1 MTAAPTPAACVV
13 APWLHS
19 CYARDRNAKNDG
31 EDAAMDRL
39 RLGRAV
45 GWITLSAALLTTTA
59 CQTTTAPPAAP
70 TVSGLASGPERPFR
84 SGRGWTVTIQKPD
97 GGKPFCQATRN
108 PDGAADAG
116 PRMVFRTAAAES
128 GFVLSGVSHPAT
140 PGERYELTAS
150 FDQGAKL
157 TLSGRGLPDGS
168 LYVAIPSKT
177 YLDELDPFAR
187 NRRVTFRSAALGD
200 LGAMALTGT
209 SWAINASDEC
219 RILNADP

>member
-1 MTAAPTPAACVV
+1 
-13 APWLHS
+13 
-19 CYARDRNAKNDG
+19 
-31 EDAAMDRL
+31 MDRL

-45 GWITLSAALLTTTA
+45 GWITLSAALLTTAA
-59 CQTTTAPPAAP
+59 CQTTTARPTAPA
-70 TVSGLASGPERPFR
+70 VSGLASGPERPFR

-108 PDGAADAG
+108 GDADGG

-157 TLSGRGLPDGS
+157 ALSGRGLPDGS

-187 NRRVTFRSAALGD
+187 NRRVIFRSATLGD
-200 LGAMALTGT
+200 LGAMALTGS

-219 RILNADP
+219 RILNADS